1 MIRLLRG
8 DLSEAS
14 SEALL
19 HAVRSDG
26 APITPGGR
34 RLESVAGPEVAERV
48 AAQGESPVGTAFLT
62 AGGGTGADF
71 IIHLVLQS
79 PDEPLSAARLE
90 QALKNGLRRASDF
103 GFESVAL
110 PLLGAGPGQLA
121 VEVSAALIL
130 RVLEEHQGEHR
141 TPDRFLLVTESEF
154 HAAVLREAAAALS
167 VVLEGC

>member
-1 MIRLLRG
+1 VIRLFRG
-8 DLSEAS
+8 ELSEAS

-19 HAVRSDG
+19 NPVRSDG
-26 APITPGGR
+26 VPITQAGR
-34 RLESVAGPEVAERV
+34 RLESVAGPEVARRV

-62 AGGGTGADF
+62 PGGGTGADF

-79 PDEPLSAARLE
+79 HDEPLSASALE
-90 QALKNGLRRASDF
+90 RALKNALRRASDF
-103 GFESVAL
+103 GLQSVAL

-121 VEVSAALIL
+121 VEVSAPLVL
-130 RVLEEHQGEHR
+130 RVLNEHREEHG

-154 HAAVLREAAAALS
+154 HAAALREAAAALS